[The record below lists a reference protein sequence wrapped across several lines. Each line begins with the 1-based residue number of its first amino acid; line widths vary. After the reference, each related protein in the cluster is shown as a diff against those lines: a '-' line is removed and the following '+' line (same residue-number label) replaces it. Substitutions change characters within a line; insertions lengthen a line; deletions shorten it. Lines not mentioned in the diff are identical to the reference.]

1 MKGQIHLL
9 KELKRYLHDIMK
21 VSVVTGYTPTPENT
35 RGISGLI
42 YSILRFRP
50 KDIEIKVY
58 SYNFNE
64 ISESQ
69 LKDLENDLSAHIV
82 LQQSPCWSKLLDN
95 VWFWRLWKFFMK
107 RPPSCYMVTNDLVK
121 QIQNDAPDLIW
132 IYPYYFYKLA
142 LRLPEQSCVVTG
154 CDCEALI
161 RVRNFDTRRGL
172 MNEKALRHN
181 YIMLKKGL
189 TFEREWN
196 QPNLQVHLVG
206 MEDYN
211 FYERIYGYNNA
222 HFLLHP
228 HYSLVDKMIDFS
240 KPKLKV
246 IIAGSYD
253 IYMEEDVDK
262 MLPNLLKYREDLLAN
277 FEFTVLGKKW
287 GKIQEIFNKNCFP
300 CDFKTWVDDY
310 AAELVSH
317 DIQLTPISYGTGTKG
332 KVLSALG
339 NGLLVV
345 GSKYAFEN
353 ICVRNKESCLMYR
366 NAEEIA
372 SLLLTIA
379 RNKEIFQS
387 VAEKG
392 RSQVR
397 TYHNPERISKRFFE
411 IYGK

>member
-1 MKGQIHLL
+1 
-9 KELKRYLHDIMK
+9 MK
-21 VSVVTGYTPTPENT
+21 VVVVTSFTPTPENT

-42 YSILRFRP
+42 YAILKHRP
-50 KDIEIKVY
+50 QSVFVKIF
-58 SYNFNE
+58 SYNFNN
-64 ISESQ
+64 ISEDVRRQ
-69 LKDLENDLSAHIV
+69 LEVDLCADIHFVDKPA
-82 LQQSPCWSKLLDN
+82 WTKLFDN
-95 VWFWRLWKFFMK
+95 VWMGRFCKFFMK
-107 RPPSCYMVTNDLVK
+107 YPLECYMPSKSFAAMLSSEET
-121 QIQNDAPDLIW
+121 DLIW
-132 IYPYYFYKLA
+132 IYPYFFYRYAKM
-142 LRLPEQSCVVTG
+142 LPNKKIVVSG

-172 MNEKALRHN
+172 MNKKALRHN

-189 TFEREWN
+189 AFEREWN
-196 QPNLQVHLVG
+196 QPNLQVHFVG
-206 MEDYN
+206 MEDFN

-262 MLPNLLKYREDLLAN
+262 MLPNLLKYKEDLLAS

-287 GKIQEIFNKNCFP
+287 EKIQEIFNRNSFP
-300 CDFKTWVDDY
+300 CDFKAWVDDY

-366 NAEEIA
+366 NAEEIS
-372 SLLLTIA
+372 SLLLTIS
-379 RNKEIFQS
+379 RNKEAFQS
-387 VAEKG
+387 VAENG
-392 RSQVR
+392 RTQVR
-397 TYHNPERISKRFFE
+397 TFHNPERISKRFFE